1 MLGSVTG
8 GQWASLVGFFRK
20 LIIWSHGISPNV
32 NKLSVTSEKYV
43 LYSIDQKPLLLGT
56 GTKCF
61 CSMEKIRE
69 YDSMKH
75 MKAEQ
80 QRHSLVFPI
89 STIQS
94 GVRSN
99 SRISLRG

>member
-1 MLGSVTG
+1 
-8 GQWASLVGFFRK
+8 
-20 LIIWSHGISPNV
+20 
-32 NKLSVTSEKYV
+32 
-43 LYSIDQKPLLLGT
+43 
-56 GTKCF
+56 
-61 CSMEKIRE
+61 
-69 YDSMKH
+69 

-89 STIQS
+89 SMIQS